1 MSLYLANTKGDVV
14 SHTLFRDMEMIDKKE
29 RNVRETRMP
38 SIANT
43 RQNIPQV
50 DQTINKWFNLKRS
63 GAEKF
68 EDPRPN
74 NSRPLQWNWNGR
86 NLWMMATLDY
96 NKKKNYPDVITAFQQ
111 KVVGRY

>member
-1 MSLYLANTKGDVV
+1 MSLYLGNPLGDAI
-14 SHTLFRDMEMIDKKE
+14 SHTLFRDLKAIDKEE
-29 RNVRETRMP
+29 RLDRNTRMP

-43 RQNIPQV
+43 RQNIPTV
-50 DQTINKWFNLKRS
+50 DPTMNKWYNYKRS

-74 NSRPLQWNWNGR
+74 DSRPLQWDYNGR
-86 NLWMMATLDY
+86 NLWMLATLDY
-96 NKKKNYPDVITAFQQ
+96 NKKKDYPDVITAYPQ